1 MIRFVRIIKDYR
13 ESGAFN
19 ALVNIHAA
27 IDDHTYVTKSGDVF
41 SVLRVKG
48 IDYEGRDPA
57 QLNAD
62 CRRFESA
69 LRLLEDCR
77 VYQYALKAECPPIP
91 FERYPGLPVLDQAVE
106 NRVEFCNSR
115 TLSDLDIFLVVVY
128 EGASS
133 RIGTRGWQRFL
144 TQPLQGLREA
154 LSTEE
159 RAHAARKELKGACER
174 LDHKIHAF
182 MVQLEDSAKP
192 SLLDKDDAFHFLC
205 RLVNFARHKAA
216 GPLKYDTFV
225 DYQACGSA
233 LECHRD
239 HLRLDDHYVKV
250 LSLKE
255 PPAHTFADMLRDLAE
270 IPAHYVIASE
280 WKAVPNGTVR
290 RLIQSKRRHFH
301 NAKASPLNYLNATT
315 DSKDI
320 LIDDSA
326 TAQVRALGECLEEL
340 EVKGN
345 GFGRYSLTLVLY
357 DMDFARLRRSVAECF
372 KIFAA
377 HDAQLIE
384 ERYNILNAYLA
395 TLPGGQLF
403 NRRTMWLSN
412 TNYADLS
419 FLFKLDTG
427 ERTNPHLQAEYLAVL
442 ETNHRTPYYINLHYQ
457 DVGHTLVLG
466 ATGSG
471 KSFLMNFL
479 LTHVQKYKPRVF
491 IFDLGGSYQNLTRL
505 FDGCYLPIA
514 ASTWPFTINPFVL
527 PPTPENLHFLF
538 LLVHV
543 LAESNGYHPTA
554 DDEKDLFE
562 QIKNL
567 YAIEPSLRRLS
578 TLVNILSRPLRRELQ
593 KWVHPGPYASLFDND
608 EDSLTFSRFQTF
620 DFEGLAKSAMLE
632 PLLFYILDRASVA
645 ILEESESTV
654 YKLFCMDEVWRFLQH
669 PTLRQYVIEA
679 LKTWRKKNAAM
690 ILATQSTD
698 DLVQSEMLGVVV
710 ESCPT
715 KLFLAN
721 PDMNRESYQSIFH
734 LTETETDLIARLVP
748 KRQVLLKRPN
758 LAKVLNLEV
767 DRKGYWLYTN
777 NPYDNEKKREAFER
791 YGFKEG
797 LDILARSAS

>member
-1 MIRFVRIIKDYR
+1 
-13 ESGAFN
+13 
-19 ALVNIHAA
+19 
-27 IDDHTYVTKSGDVF
+27 
-41 SVLRVKG
+41 
-48 IDYEGRDPA
+48 
-57 QLNAD
+57 
-62 CRRFESA
+62 
-69 LRLLEDCR
+69 
-77 VYQYALKAECPPIP
+77 
-91 FERYPGLPVLDQAVE
+91 
-106 NRVEFCNSR
+106 
-115 TLSDLDIFLVVVY
+115 
-128 EGASS
+128 
-133 RIGTRGWQRFL
+133 
-144 TQPLQGLREA
+144 
-154 LSTEE
+154 
-159 RAHAARKELKGACER
+159 
-174 LDHKIHAF
+174 
-182 MVQLEDSAKP
+182 
-192 SLLDKDDAFHFLC
+192 
-205 RLVNFARHKAA
+205 
-216 GPLKYDTFV
+216 
-225 DYQACGSA
+225 
-233 LECHRD
+233 
-239 HLRLDDHYVKV
+239 
-250 LSLKE
+250 
-255 PPAHTFADMLRDLAE
+255 MLRDLAE
-270 IPAHYVIASE
+270 IPSHYVIANE
-280 WKAVPNGTVR
+280 WKAESNGKVR

-301 NAKASPLNYLNATT
+301 NAKASPLNYLNNTT

-326 TAQVRALGECLEEL
+326 AAQARALGECLEEL
-340 EVKGN
+340 EVNGN

-357 DMDFARLRRSVAECF
+357 DTDFARLRRAVAECF

-395 TLPGGQLF
+395 TLPGGHLF
-403 NRRTMWLSN
+403 NRRTIWLSN

-427 ERTNPHLQAEYLAVL
+427 ERTNPHLKAEYLAVL
-442 ETNHRTPYYINLHYQ
+442 ETNDRTPYYLNLHYQ

-479 LTHVQKYKPRVF
+479 LTHAQKYHPRVF

-505 FDGCYLPIA
+505 FGGSYLPIA
-514 ASTWPFTINPFVL
+514 ASTWPFTINPFIL

-578 TLVNILSRPLRRELQ
+578 TLVNILGRPLRRELQ
-593 KWVHPGPYASLFDND
+593 KWVHPGPYALLFDNAQ
-608 EDSLTFSRFQTF
+608 DSLTFSRFQTF

-632 PLLFYILDRASVA
+632 PLLFYILHRASVA
-645 ILEESESTV
+645 ILAESESTV
-654 YKLFCMDEVWRFLQH
+654 YKLFCMDEVRRFLAH
-669 PTLRQYVIEA
+669 PTLRQYVLEA

-698 DLVQSEMLGVVV
+698 DLIQSEMLGVVV

-721 PDMNRESYQSIFH
+721 PDMNRDAYRSIFH
-734 LTETETDLIARLVP
+734 LTETEADLIARLVP
-748 KRQVLLKRPN
+748 KRQFLLKRPN

-777 NPYDNEKKREAFER
+777 SPYDNEKKREAFER